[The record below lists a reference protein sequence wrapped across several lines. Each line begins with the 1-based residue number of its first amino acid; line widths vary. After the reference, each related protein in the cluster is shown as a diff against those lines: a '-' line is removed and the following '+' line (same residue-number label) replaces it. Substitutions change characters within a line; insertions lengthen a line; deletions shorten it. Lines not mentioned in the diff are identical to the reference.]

1 MDKKGKKKTK
11 KRLKLRM
18 KVVGKILLVIL
29 VICALFAYIN
39 NLDTKNIVIKG
50 NTNIKDVEIIETAD
64 IKNYPKIFKLNIK
77 KTENKI
83 KKIDLVENV
92 KIKRN
97 LLGKLTI
104 EIEENDIL
112 FYYKYNQK
120 YITDNKK
127 ELKDNKE
134 IIGYPTLIN
143 FTPNTAFDELV
154 KGLSK
159 IDNNIIKMIDEI
171 EYTPYKNGDA
181 EVIEES
187 FLYTNARFTLHMKD
201 ENTVIIDTVNIKRLQ
216 NYPKIF
222 TSLKMDET
230 KGILELDTISDK
242 KDEDVE
248 TYFFRSYES
257 VAAAEKEKAKKEEEK
272 KKEQGEQ

>member
-83 KKIDLVENV
+83 KKIDLVETV

-171 EYTPYKNGDA
+171 EYTPYKNSKG

-187 FLYTNARFTLHMKD
+187 SLYTNARFTLHMKD

-216 NYPKIF
+216 NYPKVF

-230 KGILELDTISDK
+230 KGILELDTINDK
-242 KDEDVE
+242 KDEDGE
-248 TYFFRSYES
+248 TMLFRSYES

>member
-29 VICALFAYIN
+29 VICALFAYTN

-50 NTNIKDVEIIETAD
+50 NTNVKDVEIIEKAD

-104 EIEENDIL
+104 EVEENDIL

-120 YITDNKK
+120 YVTDNKK

-159 IDNNIIKMIDEI
+159 IDNNIIKMINEI
-171 EYTPYKNGDA
+171 EYTPYKNSEG

-187 FLYTNARFTLHMKD
+187 SLYTNARFTLHMKD

-230 KGILELDTISDK
+230 KGILELDTINDK
-242 KDEDVE
+242 KDEDGE
-248 TYFFRSYES
+248 TILFRSYES
-257 VAAAEKEKAKKEEEK
+257 VAAAEKEKVKKEEEK

>member
-50 NTNIKDVEIIETAD
+50 NNNIKDVEIIEIAD

-77 KTENKI
+77 KTESKI
-83 KKIDLVENV
+83 KKLDLVETV

-120 YITDNKK
+120 YVTDNKK

-143 FTPNTAFDELV
+143 FTPNTVFDELV

-171 EYTPYKNGDA
+171 EYTPYKNSDG

-187 FLYTNARFTLHMKD
+187 SLYTNARFTLHMKD

-230 KGILELDTISDK
+230 KGILELDTINDK
-242 KDEDVE
+242 KDEDGE
-248 TYFFRSYES
+248 TILFRSYES

>member
-11 KRLKLRM
+11 KRLRLRL
-18 KVVGKILLVIL
+18 KVVAKILLVI
-29 VICALFAYIN
+29 VVNCALFVYIN
-39 NLDTKNIVIKG
+39 NLNTKNIIIKG
-50 NTNIKDVEIIETAD
+50 NTITKDVEIIEAAE

-83 KKIDLVENV
+83 KKLDLIENV
-92 KIKRN
+92 EIKRN
-97 LLGKLTI
+97 ILGKLTI
-104 EIEENDIL
+104 EVEENDIL

-120 YITDNKK
+120 YVTDNKK
-127 ELKDNKE
+127 ELKDSEE

-159 IDNNIIKMIDEI
+159 IDNDIIKMINEI
-171 EYTPYKNGDA
+171 EYTPYKNSEGQI
-181 EVIEES
+181 IEES
-187 FLYTNARFTLHMKD
+187 FLYANARFTLYMKD

-230 KGILELDTISDK
+230 KGILELDTINDK
-242 KDEDVE
+242 KDEDAE
-248 TYFFRSYES
+248 TFLFRSYES
-257 VAAAEKEKAKKEEEK
+257 VAASEAEKAKKEQEK
-272 KKEQGEQ
+272 QEQGDQ